1 MLFSEALLINLW
13 INSLSNDVKLTG
25 LIRDSGDS
33 QQQQHSALYIYVGVF
48 VPMSQCARVWEQ
60 IQPLPHNT
68 PADI

>member
-13 INSLSNDVKLTG
+13 INSLSNDVKLAG

-48 VPMSQCARVWEQ
+48 VPMSQCACM
-60 IQPLPHNT
+60 
-68 PADI
+68 